1 MSQESGPGLS
11 SGLACKDELKSSFV
25 INKMY
30 ILPTCIDKVIEVKL
44 GKSLFKKFFRRFMK
58 NIKGIITGMLT
69 VMMIT
74 AASGLAFADNF
85 NITWMDADSDGVSEP
100 YYFNVDG
107 TLALASDWVDA
118 NGSFSFS
125 LGDTAQNGADAGSTD
140 AGQSVGELTGSAEA
154 SISTPIVDVT
164 MGATVSAGQAE
175 ASVTS
180 ANTAG
185 RKDIVDF
192 ARQYVGVG
200 VLRYG
205 TGNSLSGPAD
215 CSGFTQAV
223 YKTFGISLPR
233 SSREQAAS
241 APRYVTEAEMLP
253 GDLIFYGGN
262 IGSVRHVAIYTGD
275 NSIVRATN
283 SSRGWVF
290 EDSGSSAIHYE
301 NIAAIGRYW

>member
-1 MSQESGPGLS
+1 
-11 SGLACKDELKSSFV
+11 
-25 INKMY
+25 
-30 ILPTCIDKVIEVKL
+30 
-44 GKSLFKKFFRRFMK
+44 MK

-74 AASGLAFADNF
+74 AASGLAFADNI
-85 NITWMDADSDGVSEP
+85 NITWMDADNDGVSEP

-125 LGDTAQNGADAGSTD
+125 LGDTAQNGADAGNTD
-140 AGQSVGELTGSAEA
+140 AGQNAAGFTGSAEA
-154 SISTPIVDVT
+154 SISTPIADLTISAAVP
-164 MGATVSAGQAE
+164 AGQLD

-180 ANTAG
+180 ASTAG
-185 RKDIVDF
+185 RRDIVDF

-253 GDLIFYGGN
+253 GDLIFYGGS

-275 NSIVRATN
+275 NSIVHATN